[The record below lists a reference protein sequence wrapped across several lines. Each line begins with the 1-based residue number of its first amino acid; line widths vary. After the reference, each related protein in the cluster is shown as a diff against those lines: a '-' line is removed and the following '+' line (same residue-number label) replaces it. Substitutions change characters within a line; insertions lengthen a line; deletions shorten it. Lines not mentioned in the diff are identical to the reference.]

1 LRVKSIS
8 YYRRTK
14 YWVYLKAKKEV
25 PWQPKRYAMKKKQGR
40 R

>member
-1 LRVKSIS
+1 MRVKSIS
-8 YYRRTK
+8 YYRRMK

-25 PWQPKRYAMKKKQGR
+25 QWQPKKYATRKKQGR